1 MVDSFLDLM
10 LGNFRLISSFY
21 FQHQSLFNAII
32 VGGTVYQ
39 LFFRKSNPTR
49 RQTRSEG

>member
-10 LGNFRLISSFY
+10 LGNFRIISSFY
-21 FQHQSLFNAII
+21 FQHQSLLNAII
-32 VGGTVYQ
+32 VGAAVYQ
-39 LFFRKSNPTR
+39 LLFRKSNPAR